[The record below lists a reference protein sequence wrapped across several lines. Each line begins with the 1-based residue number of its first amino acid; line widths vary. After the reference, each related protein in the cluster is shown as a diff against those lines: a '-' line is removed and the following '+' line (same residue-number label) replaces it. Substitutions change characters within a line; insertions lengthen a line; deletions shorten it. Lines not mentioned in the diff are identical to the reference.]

1 MSTRWICSRAYPVPK
16 LSPPTLYFSGGV
28 DFSLPQFLFPKPGYP
43 FWQKAVIL
51 LIPRGVLFSRS
62 WVVFLGIVNQS
73 EDFFCS
79 ALPNS
84 AAAASA
90 LASLGAVASAMAS
103 TAAAASVFTSSAA
116 AAASA
121 LASSAAASS
130 VFASFATAALA
141 LTSSEATAS
150 ALACSAEEL
159 LPVALQRSLQ
169 QHTPILSTKIVCQS
183 SRTAQN
189 FLFFIQKTTQG
200 LFKSLGGHITI

>member
-1 MSTRWICSRAYPVPK
+1 
-16 LSPPTLYFSGGV
+16 
-28 DFSLPQFLFPKPGYP
+28 
-43 FWQKAVIL
+43 
-51 LIPRGVLFSRS
+51 
-62 WVVFLGIVNQS
+62 
-73 EDFFCS
+73 
-79 ALPNS
+79 
-84 AAAASA
+84 
-90 LASLGAVASAMAS
+90 MAS

-183 SRTAQN
+183 SITAQN
-189 FLFFIQKTTQG
+189 FLFLYTKNDTGLIQESRWPHHYLNSWAAPCSWLLANG
-200 LFKSLGGHITI
+200 SWLLSPGSRSFSLLVASLRGGHGAAGDHVACTLAPVRKQI